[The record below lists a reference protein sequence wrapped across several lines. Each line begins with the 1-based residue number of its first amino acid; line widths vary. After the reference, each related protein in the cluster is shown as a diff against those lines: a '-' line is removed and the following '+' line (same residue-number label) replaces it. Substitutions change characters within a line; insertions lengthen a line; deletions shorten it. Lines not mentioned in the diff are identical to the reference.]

1 MTILEKIHMILRCW
15 RYRFKSEVHSIN
27 YVRSLKLKDM
37 TMLDIGAN
45 RGIYSIYM
53 SRVAGKKGKVIAF
66 EAQPELK
73 KSLSKLKKSFNL
85 DNLEIINTALS
96 SSAGSMTLQREFV
109 GSGAASFNFY
119 DKSDQDLDSID
130 VTVMTLDDFLAI
142 RAEKPID
149 FIKCDVEGHEADVFY
164 GAKQTLIRDMPIL
177 LFECHRSEEE
187 LSLIHI

>member
-73 KSLSKLKKSFNL
+73 KSLFELRKSFNL
-85 DNLEIINTALS
+85 DNLEIINTA
-96 SSAGSMTLQREFV
+96 
-109 GSGAASFNFY
+109 
-119 DKSDQDLDSID
+119 
-130 VTVMTLDDFLAI
+130 
-142 RAEKPID
+142 
-149 FIKCDVEGHEADVFY
+149 
-164 GAKQTLIRDMPIL
+164 
-177 LFECHRSEEE
+177 
-187 LSLIHI
+187 

>member
-109 GSGAASFNFY
+109 GSGAA
-119 DKSDQDLDSID
+119 
-130 VTVMTLDDFLAI
+130 
-142 RAEKPID
+142 
-149 FIKCDVEGHEADVFY
+149 
-164 GAKQTLIRDMPIL
+164 
-177 LFECHRSEEE
+177 
-187 LSLIHI
+187 LSLIHISEPTRPY